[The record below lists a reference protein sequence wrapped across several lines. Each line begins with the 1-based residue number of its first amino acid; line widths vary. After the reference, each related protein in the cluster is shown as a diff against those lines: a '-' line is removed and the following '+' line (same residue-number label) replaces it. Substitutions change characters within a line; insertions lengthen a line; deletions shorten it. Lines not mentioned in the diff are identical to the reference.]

1 MNYRLIPMER
11 AHLPQA
17 AELERQCFSDPWT
30 GAQLAGELDN
40 ELLSL
45 SAAVGEDGTVLG
57 YAEVRVILDEGTLE
71 RIAVAPR
78 YRRQGIAEALLD
90 AYIQYGREHL
100 AFLTLE
106 VRAGNAPA
114 IALYEKLGFREVGRR
129 KNYYRAE
136 HEDAL
141 LMTVEFDRH
150 G

>member
-30 GAQLAGELDN
+30 EAQLAGELDN

-78 YRRQGIAEALLD
+78 YRRQGD
-90 AYIQYGREHL
+90 
-100 AFLTLE
+100 
-106 VRAGNAPA
+106 
-114 IALYEKLGFREVGRR
+114 R
-129 KNYYRAE
+129 KS
-136 HEDAL
+136 
-141 LMTVEFDRH
+141 VV
-150 G
+150 

>member
-30 GAQLAGELDN
+30 EAQLAGELDN

-71 RIAVAPR
+71 RIAVAPQF
-78 YRRQGIAEALLD
+78 RRHGAAEALLRRFLD
-90 AYIQYGREHL
+90 DGREKL

-106 VRAGNAPA
+106 VRAGNVPA
-114 IALYEKLGFREVGRR
+114 IGLYEKLGFEVVGRR
-129 KNYYRAE
+129 RNYYRE
-136 HEDAL
+136 EGEDAL
-141 LMTVEFDRH
+141 LMTVVLRH
-150 G
+150 DA

>member
-30 GAQLAGELDN
+30 EAQLAGELDN

-90 AYIQYGREHL
+90 AYS
-100 AFLTLE
+100 T
-106 VRAGNAPA
+106 VRPGAPGLPHPGGAGGQRP
-114 IALYEKLGFREVGRR
+114 
-129 KNYYRAE
+129 
-136 HEDAL
+136 
-141 LMTVEFDRH
+141 RH
-150 G
+150 RPL

>member
-1 MNYRLIPMER
+1 M
-11 AHLPQA
+11 
-17 AELERQCFSDPWT
+17 
-30 GAQLAGELDN
+30 
-40 ELLSL
+40 
-45 SAAVGEDGTVLG
+45 LG

-78 YRRQGIAEALLD
+78 YRRPGASRRPCWTHTYSTA
-90 AYIQYGREHL
+90 GSTWPSSPWRCG
-100 AFLTLE
+100 
-106 VRAGNAPA
+106 AGNAPA

>member
-30 GAQLAGELDN
+30 EAQLAGELDN

-90 AYIQYGREHL
+90 LSLIH
-100 AFLTLE
+100 
-106 VRAGNAPA
+106 
-114 IALYEKLGFREVGRR
+114 I
-129 KNYYRAE
+129 
-136 HEDAL
+136 
-141 LMTVEFDRH
+141 
-150 G
+150 

>member
-30 GAQLAGELDN
+30 EAQLAGELDN

-71 RIAVAPR
+71 RIAVAPDTAAR
-78 YRRQGIAEALLD
+78 ASRRPCWTHTYSTAGSTWPSSPWRC
-90 AYIQYGREHL
+90 GR
-100 AFLTLE
+100 AT
-106 VRAGNAPA
+106 P
-114 IALYEKLGFREVGRR
+114 
-129 KNYYRAE
+129 
-136 HEDAL
+136 
-141 LMTVEFDRH
+141 RH
-150 G
+150 RPL